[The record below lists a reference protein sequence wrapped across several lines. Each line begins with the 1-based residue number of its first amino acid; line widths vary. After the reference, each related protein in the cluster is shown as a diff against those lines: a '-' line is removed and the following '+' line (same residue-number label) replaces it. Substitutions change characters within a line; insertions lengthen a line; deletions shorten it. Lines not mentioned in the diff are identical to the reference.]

1 MYHPPLLTTTVSP
14 FLTYPSCLT
23 PLFTPTASPSHT
35 TAASHSLTTPAASPS
50 HSYPRCLTLPYHSCL
65 ILPYPSCLTLLT
77 YCSFLTSLL
86 TLAVSSSL
94 NYLSCLV
101 PLLTPAAK
109 LFSFFTHLYD
119 TMPLSSF
126 DLEPSRVTSETGM
139 WTAWSPPASAT
150 GAWFVSTTITQPKCC
165 TWEKRQPLQ
174 ELMTQSSFG
183 RAMPM
188 KDTKSRLQSHV
199 QLPVSRVFVPYEE
212 TWTFHCSQN
221 NHKKHS
227 IALLTIVYN
236 YEHLLFQVT

>member
-1 MYHPPLLTTTVSP
+1 MPSLLTPAVSPSLTNPRCIIHHYLPQLSHLSLLTPAASLPYLPQLPHPPIPQLPHTPLLPQLLHPPILIPDVSP
-14 FLTYPSCLT
+14 SL
-23 PLFTPTASPSHT
+23 T
-35 TAASHSLTTPAASPS
+35 TAASYSHTPAVSPS
-50 HSYPRCLTLPYHSCL
+50 
-65 ILPYPSCLTLLT
+65 LT

-199 QLPVSRVFVPYEE
+199 QLPVSRSVCTVRRNMDI
-212 TWTFHCSQN
+212 S
-221 NHKKHS
+221 
-227 IALLTIVYN
+227 LLS
-236 YEHLLFQVT
+236 E